1 MDTSTTQSGALL
13 LSCDLD
19 AACQHVDCEALT
31 DEFAQALRDTPAAA
45 EVVAHF
51 CGLGYVDRLTSS
63 DSAAKRA
70 RMAERKI
77 YPK

>member
-1 MDTSTTQSGALL
+1 METSTTLSGAPL

-19 AACQHVDCEALT
+19 AACQVVDCEALT
-31 DEFAQALRDTPAAA
+31 DEFTQALQGTPAAA

-51 CGLGYVDRLTSS
+51 CGLDYVDRLTSS
-63 DSAAKRA
+63 DASAVVGPGG
-70 RMAERKI
+70 EKI